1 MACIYVRLPHY
12 IASYLRNREEGKSIA
27 RTEPIRIEAGDP
39 LMLQVELRAEPNLRG
54 DVNVSCFSERQWV
67 AMKQGKMLTFND
79 GLVLDRHRDPRKPL
93 TMSEIYELCGRNSL
107 IKYVCDDRG
116 CKVAAPDVE
125 YVDEYVPFILPSRIV
140 RGGREVRVQSD
151 WYIANTAPFISEL
164 RERFKM
170 AFARFV
176 ANDQKIVRASGE
188 RREKM
193 ESIDRFMVA
202 YDIRTGDRER
212 EQLKKVLNRM
222 VSASLYSL
230 ENDDDHGRWHD
241 GNYRPGIRQRGRPR
255 RAVFCYDNGITYES
269 VTAFAAAFGIKQKS
283 QVTLAIQNHHR
294 CHGMQI
300 DYADSIPD

>member
-12 IASYLRNREEGKSIA
+12 IASYLRNREGGSVPHN
-27 RTEPIRIEAGDP
+27 EPIRIEAGDP

-54 DVNVSCFSERQWV
+54 DVNVGCFSERQWV
-67 AMKQGKMLTFND
+67 AMRQGKTLTYTD
-79 GLVLDRHRDPRKPL
+79 GLVLDRHRDSRKPL
-93 TMSEIYELCGRNSL
+93 SMSEIYELCGRSNL
-107 IKYVCDDRG
+107 IKYAIDENGETVP
-116 CKVAAPDVE
+116 APECE
-125 YVDEYVPFILPSRIV
+125 YADEYVAFALPSRIV
-140 RGGREVRVQSD
+140 RGGREVRIQSD
-151 WYIANTAPFISEL
+151 WYISNITAFVSEL

-176 ANDQKIVRASGE
+176 ANDQKMVRASGE

-230 ENDDDHGRWHD
+230 ETDDDHGRWHD
-241 GNYRPGIRQRGRPR
+241 GNFRPEIRQRGRPR

-300 DYADSIPD
+300 EYADSIPD